1 METIS
6 YFELNSLD
14 IANLEKLYNEI
25 KIFLKD
31 KAKDLAVI
39 KVCKVENHISEH
51 IKLMNELNEKE
62 AKKYILIGQSL
73 FLTIYNAKKIVLG
86 IADGYIF
93 DGFFEI
99 LLACDLFFSTKKSEF
114 GFPCI
119 NYGLIPAFGSLK
131 LLCRGIFEQFV
142 KYIVL
147 TGAMI
152 NAEDLYNK
160 GIINKLFENM
170 RSCQKDIDALAK
182 NFSNKSKFA
191 LGLAKESI
199 NHTLFA
205 SLEDALLIEQNAFCL
220 SFSNDDRIEGIRA
233 FLEKR
238 RPNFK
243 NRWEDIYNT
252 L

>member
-1 METIS
+1 MGTVR
-6 YFELNSLD
+6 YFELTSLD
-14 IANLEKLYNEI
+14 ISNLERLYYDI
-25 KIFLKD
+25 VSFLKD
-31 KAKDLAVI
+31 KTKDLAVL
-39 KVCKVENHISEH
+39 KVYNMENHLSEH
-51 IKLMNELNEKE
+51 ISFMDELNEKE
-62 AKKYILIGQSL
+62 AKKYISIGQTL
-73 FLTIYNAKKIVLG
+73 FTAIYNAKKIILAV
-86 IADGYIF
+86 ADGYIF

-99 LLACDLFFSTKKSEF
+99 LLACDLFFSTKRSKF

-119 NYGLIPAFGSLK
+119 NYGIIPAFGSLK

-142 KYIVL
+142 KYMVL

-160 GIINKLFENM
+160 GIINKLFED
-170 RSCQKDIDALAK
+170 SKDCQKDVDILNK
-182 NFSNKSKFA
+182 NFSSKSKFA

-220 SFSNDDRIEGIRA
+220 SFSNDDRVEGIRA

-238 RPNFK
+238 PPNFK
-243 NRWEDIYNT
+243 SRWEDIYNS